1 MDIDGSYITL
11 YNLTYMNSTFDL
23 RLNNIPQDLWLK
35 IAQIEG
41 FKGKWEGSAKLS
53 PQILGRLKK
62 SVLVT
67 STGSSTRIEGSKMS
81 DEDIEQMLR
90 GISIQKFSNRDEQ
103 EARGYYELLQNVFNS
118 WQTLVFNENLIKHFH
133 KELLKNVEKDV
144 FHRGDYKKRENAV
157 GMINEEGKSVGILFE
172 TTKAWLTPKEMF
184 ELIDWTKTA
193 LQKNTYHP
201 PI

>member
-144 FHRGDYKKRENAV
+144 FPYQNETFDFVFSKSLIEHLMSPENFISESFRVLKKKGRN
-157 GMINEEGKSVGILFE
+157 IF
-172 TTKAWLTPKEMF
+172 
-184 ELIDWTKTA
+184 IDITLA
-193 LQKNTYHP
+193 
-201 PI
+201 